1 MTALSTQ
8 HEGGKPNVK
17 SFSKNRLVALGATGA
32 LALGTVVS
40 VGAIAA
46 PANAADTQY
55 TCTTTGGALTFPVSV
70 SNPFPAS
77 AVVGQSVPA
86 QDVAMD
92 VSIAQP
98 VVDLIKLLLA
108 GAGLPTT
115 AVSGNIED
123 AAMVVGGQ
131 SVPLEDLKAP
141 VTAIPSSGGMTL
153 PVVGATSPFTPTQTG
168 SLPIGLPDTFTFV
181 PGGLTAFAMPCEL
194 TGATSTLGFLN
205 VSGSDSV
212 EKAASTTTAKLK
224 NAPVT
229 KSEHAK
235 IRVKV
240 RTGGEAASGKVIAKE
255 GKKVLKKATLNDN
268 DNGNKTLRLP
278 LLSKGIHKIVIK
290 YKGNDTTKSSRD
302 VVKFKVRRG

>member
-229 KSEHAK
+229 KSGHAK
-235 IRVKV
+235 IRVS
-240 RTGGEAASGKVIAKE
+240 GEAASGKVIAKE
-255 GKKVLKKATLNDN
+255 GKKVLKKATLN